1 MKIYLIPIILLS
13 TVFSKR
19 IPFKRNRYSDV
30 IKKITVNKAL
40 EVKTTKED
48 YVEKVSKLDV
58 PSKVKQ
64 WVKNL
69 NALKKNSE
77 SNIELVYNQTKGGYA
92 KAELYYFH
100 KEKNEYTFKYG
111 TAEVILG
118 PLKPYSKRK
127 CGRSCNPKRPPR
139 CYYVTITPFYD
150 QKDFKNFVTNI
161 IKSAIQSKINNKY
174 KKRRTG

>member
-1 MKIYLIPIILLS
+1 MKIYLISIILLS

-19 IPFKRNRYSDV
+19 IPFKRNRHSDV
-30 IKKITVNKAL
+30 IEKITVNKAL

-77 SNIELVYNQTKGGYA
+77 LN
-92 KAELYYFH
+92 
-100 KEKNEYTFKYG
+100 
-111 TAEVILG
+111 
-118 PLKPYSKRK
+118 
-127 CGRSCNPKRPPR
+127 
-139 CYYVTITPFYD
+139 
-150 QKDFKNFVTNI
+150 
-161 IKSAIQSKINNKY
+161 
-174 KKRRTG
+174 

>member
-1 MKIYLIPIILLS
+1 MKIYLISIILLS

-30 IKKITVNKAL
+30 IEKITVNKAL

-77 SNIELVYNQTKGGYA
+77 LN
-92 KAELYYFH
+92 
-100 KEKNEYTFKYG
+100 
-111 TAEVILG
+111 
-118 PLKPYSKRK
+118 
-127 CGRSCNPKRPPR
+127 
-139 CYYVTITPFYD
+139 
-150 QKDFKNFVTNI
+150 
-161 IKSAIQSKINNKY
+161 
-174 KKRRTG
+174 